1 MPATTADLTAL
12 KERYQREAA
21 ERSGEHAAVAVFLA
35 GSRLVGDHRF
45 TRHADARGIDWAAIT
60 EDGTWSPGELM
71 ILRTAA
77 SLFKSGGHEI
87 SVGRAAGFLDDD
99 GFALFM
105 AMIQA
110 RRTAVIPEQYR

>member
-1 MPATTADLTAL
+1 MPATTADLAAL
-12 KERYQREAA
+12 KARFQREAA
-21 ERSGEHAAVAVFLA
+21 GRSGEHAAVAVFLA
-35 GSRLVGDHRF
+35 GSRLVDDRRF
-45 TRHADARGIDWAAIT
+45 TRHADDRGIDWAAIT

-71 ILRTAA
+71 ILCTAA
-77 SLFKSGGHEI
+77 SLFKSGGYEI

-99 GFALFM
+99 DFALFT